1 MKKDA
6 LFMYAIVIIITLG
19 FISYLYYVFSDYS
32 EDKNS
37 QTKKKFKTLDSI
49 YVSGTCSEYHTD
61 ISAEYSGKISKV
73 ELLDSNSIAYKG
85 ILDKSS
91 KEKFS
96 LNSEAKGNRAFIE
109 DFFRYKAPDFVDIDM
124 NDELDFNSNKLS
136 LYGLGWRNVVDSDGG
151 LDGLRSQH
159 LTECLVSKIADKN

>member
-85 ILDKSS
+85 ILDKTT

-96 LNSEAKGNRAFIE
+96 PNRESKGNRAFIE
-109 DFFRYKAPDFVDIDM
+109 DFFRYKTPDFVDIDM
-124 NDELDFNSNKLS
+124 NDELDFNSKKLS
-136 LYGLGWRNVVDSDGG
+136 LYGLGWRNVVDSDGE
-151 LDGLRSQH
+151 LEGLRSQH
-159 LTECLVSKIADKN
+159 LTECLVSKTADKN

>member
-1 MKKDA
+1 MKKDKA
-6 LFMYAIVIIITLG
+6 ISYAIVIIVTLG

-32 EDKNS
+32 EDKKS
-37 QTKKKFKTLDSI
+37 QANKKFKILDSI

-96 LNSEAKGNRAFIE
+96 PNSESKGNIAFFK
-109 DFFRYKAPDFVDIDM
+109 DFFRYKTPDFVDIDM
-124 NDELDFNSNKLS
+124 DEELDFNSKELS
-136 LYGLGWRNVVDSDGG
+136 LYGLGWRNVVDSDGE

-159 LTECLVSKIADKN
+159 LTECYVSRIPDKG